1 MNIQDERLGYIKL
14 KEKMKEKNKKKC
26 DGTNFMKEN
35 VISIEMN
42 IKNKYNSRKYT
53 PLGQ

>member
-1 MNIQDERLGYIKL
+1 
-14 KEKMKEKNKKKC
+14 MKEKC

-35 VISIEMN
+35 VINIEMN

-53 PLGQ
+53 PLGQK